1 MEWIDLDSR
10 ACSVARTLEIV
21 GDRWTLLILRDVF
34 NGVRRFADLQR
45 HLGIA
50 RNVLTQRLTALVDAG
65 ILVRIPYQ
73 EPGARR
79 RHEYEPTDR
88 GRELLAV
95 LLTIIAWGD
104 RHLADASGPPVHV
117 RHTACGA
124 DIRLVPIC
132 EGGHAIESASEV
144 LIEPGPGAR
153 PGESI
158 TSAPS
163 RTDRPRGVTEPHS
176 A

>member
-10 ACSVARTLEIV
+10 ACSIARTLEIV

-34 NGVRRFADLQR
+34 NGVHRFADLQR

-88 GRELLAV
+88 GRELLSL
-95 LLTIIAWGD
+95 LLTIIDWGD
-104 RHLADASGPPVHV
+104 RHLADGSGPPVHV
-117 RHTACGA
+117 RHTECGA
-124 DIRLVPIC
+124 DVRLVPIC
-132 EGGHAIESASEV
+132 EAGHAIKSASEV
-144 LIEPGPGAR
+144 QIEPGPGAR
-153 PGESI
+153 LASQSP
-158 TSAPS
+158 SAS
-163 RTDRPRGVTEPHS
+163 SQTDGG
-176 A
+176 

>member
-1 MEWIDLDSR
+1 MGWIDLDSR
-10 ACSVARTLEIV
+10 ACSIARTLEIV

-65 ILVRIPYQ
+65 ILVRIPYR
-73 EPGARR
+73 EPGTRS

-88 GRELLAV
+88 GHELLSV

-124 DIRLVPIC
+124 DVRLVPVC
-132 EGGHAIESASEV
+132 EAGHAIKSASEV

-153 PGESI
+153 PARRS
-158 TSAPS
+158 SS
-163 RTDRPRGVTEPHS
+163 VSSQMD
-176 A
+176 